1 MPFTSKLSKRLALMK
16 AWLPLAAATALA
28 GSALLVAWEL
38 VPHPTG
44 PTSGAVVQIVVRPD
58 SVALDPQQTQR
69 FRACGRTAAGDSVPA
84 TVRWSTS
91 GGTITSSGMYTADTS
106 ANDALVTASLSTSQ
120 VSGTANVKKKR
131 VVQILVSPASAVL
144 AEGSAQQFTAYGRKN
159 TGDSVSVNVSY
170 AATGGTITQSGFYTA
185 WQAVGLFR
193 VTAKQNGSSLTDS
206 SAVSVIAVPVASV
219 AVSPASASVGVG
231 QTVPLTATTQDAN
244 GNPLMGRVVTW
255 VSSAP
260 LLATVNG
267 SGLVTGVAVGTATI
281 TGTSEGQSVTAT
293 ITVTALP
300 SPPAA
305 SVAVSP
311 ATANVPVG
319 ATVQPAPR
327 RGACPAWSGGGRRAG
342 HRLRLRAKK
351 RAAPPRSPSACRP
364 RRPVVHRPGPA
375 CAATWTARRAT
386 MPTRGP
392 ALSRSARSRKPPASR
407 TRVTWWSCGMGFI
420 PRPAALMRSPPSPA
434 AARHPNSSRSRPR
447 INGAPCWTGRTTPPR
462 RA

>member
-1 MPFTSKLSKRLALMK
+1 MYLRTRWP
-16 AWLPLAAATALA
+16 WAAATGLTLLA
-28 GSALLVAWEL
+28 ACEL
-38 VPHPTG
+38 APHTTG

-58 SVALDPQQTQR
+58 SVALDPQQTQP
-69 FRACGRTAAGDSVPA
+69 FRAFGRTAAGDSVPT
-84 TVRWSTS
+84 TVLWSTS
-91 GGTITSSGMYTADTS
+91 GGTITPSGMYTADTS
-106 ANDALVTASLSTSQ
+106 ASDALVTASLSTSQ

-185 WQAVGLFR
+185 GQAVGLFR

-281 TGTSEGQSVTAT
+281 TVTSEGQSVTAA

-300 SPPAA
+300 SPPVA

-311 ATANVPVG
+311 ATASVQVGASVQLAATPKDASGNPLSGRVVTWVSGAPLLVTVNGSGLVTGVAAGSATITATSEGQSGTAAITVTALPPPAVASVAVTPATASVPVG
-319 ATVQPAPR
+319 QTVQ
-327 RGACPAWSGGGRRAG
+327 
-342 HRLRLRAKK
+342 L
-351 RAAPPRSPSACRP
+351 
-364 RRPVVHRPGPA
+364 
-375 CAATWTARRAT
+375 AATTKDLA
-386 MPTRGP
+386 GN
-392 ALSRSARSRKPPASR
+392 L
-407 TRVTWWSCGMGFI
+407 
-420 PRPAALMRSPPSPA
+420 L
-434 AARHPNSSRSRPR
+434 
-447 INGAPCWTGRTTPPR
+447 TGRIITWGT
-462 RA
+462 